1 MAEAAKRQ
9 TASMSDAEWQ
19 ARVDLA
25 ALYRILDHFGMTYL
39 IYTHLSARVPGEDG
53 HFLINRYG
61 EMFDEVTASSLIKMD
76 FDGNVIGEGAYNRAG
91 FAIHSAVYLA
101 RPDVN
106 CVLHT
111 HTIAGVAVSAVK
123 GGLQPVSQDALEVY
137 DELGYHDYDVPGSQ
151 DECEALGRSVGNIN
165 TNCLILRNH
174 GLMTIGNNVQSA
186 FIRMY
191 YLEQACKAQAAAAAM
206 GEMLPMTAEV
216 CGEIATKLQKLRAS
230 GRYGQ
235 LEWESLQRLLR
246 KKGSDHAR

>member
-9 TASMSDAEWQ
+9 NASMSDVEWQ

-39 IYTHLSARVPGEDG
+39 IYTHLSARVPGEEG
-53 HFLINRYG
+53 RFLINRYG
-61 EMFDEVTASSLIKMD
+61 EMFGEVTASSLVKMD
-76 FDGNVIGEGAYNRAG
+76 FDGNVIGEGSYSRAG
-91 FAIHSAVYLA
+91 FAIHSAVYMA

-111 HTIAGVAVSAVK
+111 HSIAGSAVSAVK
-123 GGLQPVSQDALEVY
+123 GGLRPISQDALEVY
-137 DELGYHDYDVPGSQ
+137 DELGYHDYDVPGSK
-151 DECEALGRSVGNIN
+151 DECEALGRSVRNA
-165 TNCLILRNH
+165 NCLVLRNH
-174 GLMTIGNNVQSA
+174 GLMTVGENIQSA

-191 YLEQACKAQAAAAAM
+191 YLEQACKIQAAAAAM

-216 CGEIATKLQKLRAS
+216 REEIAAKLQKLRAS

>member
-39 IYTHLSARVPGEDG
+39 IYTHLSARVPGEES

-61 EMFDEVTASSLIKMD
+61 EMFDEVSASSLIKMD

-91 FAIHSAVYLA
+91 FAIHSAVYMA

-137 DELGYHDYDVPGSQ
+137 DELGYHDYDVPGSK
-151 DECEALGRSVGNIN
+151 DECDALGRSVGKVS

-174 GLMTIGNNVQSA
+174 GLMTVGDNVQSA

-191 YLEQACKAQAAAAAM
+191 YLEQACKAQVAAAAM
-206 GEMLPMTAEV
+206 GETLPMTAEV
-216 CGEIATKLQKLRAS
+216 RQEIATKLQKLRAS

>member
-1 MAEAAKRQ
+1 MAEAARRQ
-9 TASMSDAEWQ
+9 KASMSDAEWQ

-39 IYTHLSARVPGEDG
+39 IYTHLSARVPRENG
-53 HFLINRYG
+53 HFLINRFG

-76 FDGNVIGEGAYNRAG
+76 FDGNVIGEGNYSRAG
-91 FAIHSAVYLA
+91 FAIHSAVYMA

-111 HTIAGVAVSAVK
+111 HSIAGSAVSAVK
-123 GGLQPVSQDALEVY
+123 GGLQPISQDALEVY
-137 DELGYHDYDVPGSQ
+137 DELGYHDYDVPGSKE
-151 DECEALGRSVGNIN
+151 ECEELGRSIANV
-165 TNCLILRNH
+165 NCVILRNH
-174 GLMTIGNNVQSA
+174 GLMTIGADIQSA

-191 YLEQACKAQAAAAAM
+191 YLEQACKIQVAAAAM
-206 GEMLPMTAEV
+206 GEALSMTAPVRE
-216 CGEIATKLQKLRAS
+216 ELATKLRKLRAS

-246 KKGSDHAR
+246 KKGSEHAR